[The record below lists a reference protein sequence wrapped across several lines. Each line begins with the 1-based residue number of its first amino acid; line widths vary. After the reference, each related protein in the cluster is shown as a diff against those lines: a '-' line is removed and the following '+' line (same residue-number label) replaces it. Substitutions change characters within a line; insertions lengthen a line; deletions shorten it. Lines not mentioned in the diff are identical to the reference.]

1 MAMTEQRE
9 SWPPQPTGDL
19 LGYSVGAA
27 AAGVRDGKPTRLDV
41 ALIVSDRPCVAG
53 GAFTTNQVIA
63 APCVVT
69 RRHLEGGPLRAI
81 VVNSGNANAC
91 TGEQG
96 ERDAI
101 AMAEAAA
108 TKIGCDPHEVAVAS
122 TGVIGVPLPVDRIA
136 TAIRSIELRA
146 DAWDDVAKAMMTT
159 DTRPKLSRN
168 DYALGF
174 RGARGTVHIRGVAKG
189 AGMIHPNMAT
199 MLAFVVTDAN
209 IGASSAMSGWIRHM
223 AAETFNKISVDGDT
237 STNDMLLVLANGAS
251 GLKPALKDLGTFEM
265 LVEGVCQD
273 LAQQILAD
281 GEGVTRVFKVLIRGA
296 ASDEEAMLAART
308 ITTSNLVKTAIHGA
322 DPNWGRILAAAGRS
336 GAKVDQ
342 TKATVRIGDVNV
354 FESGAPRPFDSQRIR
369 EIFSTPGVRIAVDL
383 GVAKGKGEA
392 WGTDLS
398 EEYVRINAD
407 YTT

>member
-1 MAMTEQRE
+1 MAVMD
-9 SWPPQPTGDL
+9 WPPKPTGEL
-19 LGYSVGAA
+19 EGYSVGAA
-27 AAGVRDGKPTRLDV
+27 AAGVRDGKPSRLDV
-41 ALIVSDRPCVAG
+41 ALIVSDRPCAAG
-53 GAFTTNQVIA
+53 GVFTTNQVIA

-69 RRHLEGGPLRAI
+69 RRHLEHGPLRAI

-108 TKIGCDPHEVAVAS
+108 VRIGCDPHEVAVAS
-122 TGVIGVPLPVDRIA
+122 TGVIGVPLPIDRI
-136 TAIRSIELRA
+136 TAAIKKIELRA
-146 DAWDDVAKAMMTT
+146 DSWDDVARAIMTT
-159 DTRPKLSRN
+159 DTKPKMSRD
-168 DYALGF
+168 DYALSF
-174 RGARGTVHIRGVAKG
+174 RGARGSVHTRGVAKG
-189 AGMIHPNMAT
+189 SGMIHPNMAT
-199 MLAFVVTDAN
+199 MLAFVVTDAELGS
-209 IGASSAMSGWIRHM
+209 GAAGWSAWVRQL

-237 STNDMLLVLANGAS
+237 STNDMFLVLANGAS
-251 GLKPALKDLGTFEM
+251 GVKPVSKDLAMFE
-265 LVEGVCQD
+265 LGVKRLCWD
-273 LAQQILAD
+273 LAQKILED
-281 GEGVTRVFKVLIRGA
+281 GEGVTRIFKVLIRGA
-296 ASDEEAMLAART
+296 ASDAEGMLAARA
-308 ITTSNLVKTAIHGA
+308 ITTSSLVKTAIHGA

-354 FESGAPRPFDSQRIR
+354 FESGAPRAFDRERIR
-369 EIFSTPGVRIAVDL
+369 EIFSTPGLRIAVDL

-398 EEYVRINAD
+398 AEYVRINAD